1 LPKLQK
7 ILSKIPTVTHLIV
20 IVDKFTQKNLLEF
33 KKFSNQ
39 MKVFTIQ
46 ETEELGKETPTIEDY
61 ERPTLKDLAVVMYTS
76 GSTGDHF

>member
-1 LPKLQK
+1 
-7 ILSKIPTVTHLIV
+7 
-20 IVDKFTQKNLLEF
+20 
-33 KKFSNQ
+33 

>member
-1 LPKLQK
+1 M
-7 ILSKIPTVTHLIV
+7 

-39 MKVFTIQ
+39 MKLFTIQ
-46 ETEELGKETPTIEDY
+46 ETEELGKETPTIDDY

-76 GSTGDHF
+76 GSTGTIFMIIYTYISFINHQSTFS